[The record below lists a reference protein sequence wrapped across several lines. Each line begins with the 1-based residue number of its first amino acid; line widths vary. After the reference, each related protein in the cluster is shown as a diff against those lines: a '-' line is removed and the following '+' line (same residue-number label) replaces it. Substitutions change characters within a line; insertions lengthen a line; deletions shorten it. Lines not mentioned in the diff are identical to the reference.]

1 MFCLIGLLVVTHGDL
16 GESLLKSIAI
26 ISGEVKGSASVGLYH
41 GDSPVRLREEIQDK
55 VKKLD
60 TGDGVLV
67 LVDFYGGTPGN
78 EVMKLLTTNEMKV
91 LSGVNMAMLLEIV
104 VNREFSTDVE
114 ALAKTALQSGK
125 ESLQDLNEVYNNL
138 IAKAGE

>member
-1 MFCLIGLLVVTHGDL
+1 M
-16 GESLLKSIAI
+16 
-26 ISGEVKGSASVGLYH
+26 
-41 GDSPVRLREEIQDK
+41 REEIQEK

-91 LSGVNMAMLLEIV
+91 LSGVNMAMLL
-104 VNREFSTDVE
+104 VNLENPEFSTDVV
-114 ALAKTALQSGK
+114 AFANTCLNSGK
-125 ESLQDLNEVYNNL
+125 ESLQVLYEVYNNL